1 MKNKTNSTTINKNVW
16 HLIMLMVLFLIGS
29 NSFAQVAKTKKQ
41 TNTTPKRVVANAD
54 QNTKQVL
61 TNPNAPFD
69 PVAEAKRLSGDK
81 PLQPQGYTATKV
93 SVSETAAPELKA
105 DFAKKHGADFYYM
118 YLDANGK
125 TVSQQQYDEAVRV
138 ETEKQSKNNSNTN
151 SKQ

>member
-1 MKNKTNSTTINKNVW
+1 MKNKTNRNTLNKSVW
-16 HLIMLMVLFLIGS
+16 HLMMLMVLFLMGS
-29 NSFAQVAKTKKQ
+29 NSFAQVAKTKKP
-41 TNTTPKRVVANAD
+41 TNTTSKRVVTKAD
-54 QNTKQVL
+54 QNVQQVL
-61 TNPNAPFD
+61 TNSNAPFD

-105 DFAKKHGADFYYM
+105 AFAKEHGADFYYT

-125 TVSQQQYDEAVRV
+125 TVSPQQYEEAVRV

-151 SKQ
+151 PKQ